1 MMDLSDNSI
10 FSFPKPDKAKYLSA
24 EPFAHGTFTDIFNRE
39 FLIQVAA
46 EFPDLAINAD
56 RIFNNHHEKK
66 HVTFGESKLS
76 DSAKTLVR
84 FCNSEPFLLWLTEL
98 TGNENLMPDPYL
110 IGGGYHEIKTG
121 GKLGIHV
128 DFDKHGT
135 WGANRRINVLI
146 YLNENWQPEWGGGI
160 KLYDTNL
167 DEKVCVNPELGNVV
181 IFSTTDKSWHGH
193 PEPLTCPKDKSRK
206 SIALYYYTAPE
217 MDWKGNDTIF
227 RG

>member
-1 MMDLSDNSI
+1 MNLSDNSI
-10 FSFPKPDKAKYLSA
+10 FSFPSVDQSAYLNAKPFSYA
-24 EPFAHGTFTDIFNRE
+24 TFKDIFSRE
-39 FLIQVAA
+39 LLTQVNN

-84 FCNSEPFLLWLTEL
+84 FCNSEPFLKWLSAL
-98 TGNENLMPDPYL
+98 TGIENLMSDPYL

-128 DFDKHGT
+128 DFNKHGL
-135 WGANRRINVLI
+135 WGADRRVNVLI

-160 KLYDTNL
+160 KLYDTVLN
-167 DEKVCVNPELGNVV
+167 EKVCVVPELGNVV

-217 MDWKGNDTIF
+217 FDWKANDTIF
-227 RG
+227 R